1 MKLKLATSSLRWLFH
16 HRNEWKVLV
25 KWAKVSSAT
34 MMLSEGFV
42 PTLENDERSECKPD
56 RAQPVRKGT
65 A

>member
-34 MMLSEGFV
+34 IMMLSEGFCSSFGK
-42 PTLENDERSECKPD
+42 R
-56 RAQPVRKGT
+56 
-65 A
+65 

>member
-34 MMLSEGFV
+34 KVFV
-42 PTLENDERSECKPD
+42 PVLEKDERSECKPD